1 MTSCASPASNN
12 RQRASRFD
20 QTRCVRRASAAS
32 GPAPSYEGDDRT
44 DQEHNSASD
53 RENSNP
59 LPDPALFP
67 FIRRHVTS
75 LMIFSTSLASLLS
88 QNMPIVDL
96 KYPLA
101 LRFSV
106 SNPQQLFPLPQF
118 PFEAYAL
125 GNLKRR
131 DHASLDLLAA
141 LSGSLT
147 RGAKFPARPVEM
159 SREGV
164 MLAGF
169 KLCHSARL
177 GGQQSGDL
185 SLLKIL

>member
-1 MTSCASPASNN
+1 MT
-12 RQRASRFD
+12 
-20 QTRCVRRASAAS
+20 VRRASAAS

-44 DQEHNSASD
+44 NQDHNSSSD

-75 LMIFSTSLASLLS
+75 LMFFSTSVASLLS

-101 LRFSV
+101 LGLSV

-118 PFEAYAL
+118 PFEAHAP

-147 RGAKFPARPVEM
+147 RGEIPGATGRDEPRRRHARWLGVGPAAVRRSLE
-159 SREGV
+159 SR
-164 MLAGF
+164 
-169 KLCHSARL
+169 STSR
-177 GGQQSGDL
+177 
-185 SLLKIL
+185 